1 MVICEWF
8 ETCLD
13 SCYSN
18 GWCFFNCLF
27 IPLFWEDYFIRY
39 PFWLINLIVTLI
51 ILGGLVM
58 TAISLI
64 IPPLLHYSCYKKT
77 LSWFSI
83 FMHFFVGIFSTVFM
97 GISTFYSVKALIE
110 QMYHYFLITNNPINL
125 LLNTSHL
132 LIYY

>member
-1 MVICEWF
+1 MI
-8 ETCLD
+8 
-13 SCYSN
+13 S
-18 GWCFFNCLF
+18 
-27 IPLFWEDYFIRY
+27 
-39 PFWLINLIVTLI
+39 LI

-83 FMHFFVGIFSTVFM
+83 FMHFFVGIFSIVFM

-110 QMYHYFLITNNPINL
+110 QRNIARANKNWAEADRIRD
-125 LLNTSHL
+125 LLNAQG
-132 LIYY
+132 IKINDKKIG

>member
-1 MVICEWF
+1 MSDSKRVWIRVIQTVGVSLIAYLFPYF
-8 ETCLD
+8 EKIISLD
-13 SCYSN
+13 I
-18 GWCFFNCLF
+18 LF
-27 IPLFWEDYFIRY
+27 DFLD
-39 PFWLINLIVTLI
+39 LIVTLI

-83 FMHFFVGIFSTVFM
+83 FMHFFVGIFSIVFM